1 MNKHLV
7 VVVRCVNIFYYFS
20 ATLKSS
26 DAALLKVVSQLLNAA
41 SVDIRVMNMLHRK
54 ATSLDKK
61 AATLPL
67 KAALLDKKAAPVL
80 FKAASLDKKAASP
93 FVVALMIFS
102 SLSFAHCQD
111 LLPTRR
117 DEAGIAATISRSC
130 AYSSIGLLGFDLCL
144 IVCLFLSFHY

>member
-67 KAALLDKKAAPVL
+67 KAALLDKKAAPLL

-111 LLPTRR
+111 LLPV